1 MKMTMLIL
9 ATIVIVCLCFCYVRC
24 RKHDNDVARSICKMA
39 FPGIATVIFAMVM
52 LFTTHRNISM
62 LAYSLYFISTGWLLY
77 FLLSYAVLYVG
88 KSIKETM
95 NLPIMYAL
103 LAADAVIMISNIF
116 TEKLFTVTYRIYS
129 DELSYYKFE
138 ASPLFAFHACFVYS
152 LVAFT
157 FAALIYRIYHTG
169 SVYRKKYI
177 PVTLI
182 VGIIVIANALFMF
195 IGAAIDFSVFGYA
208 IGGLLIYY
216 YSLEYIPTVLKYQTM
231 TLVADDM
238 SEGLIILDENNECI
252 YMNNCAQ
259 RILGVDA
266 SRLELDGT
274 IAEEW
279 LDIHNLKN
287 YKDTVINY
295 KHEGNYEDRYYKVS
309 FNRIDDEKNYYIGSY
324 FFIQDFTA
332 EHRRIDEEHYK
343 ATHNGLTGLYTTE
356 HFFDMA
362 EKALMEHPDDTYL
375 MICSDISNFKLV
387 NDLVG
392 WEYGNE
398 VLVHI
403 AEAFRMSATPDEV
416 YGYMGSDRFAILI
429 PKDQYDETW
438 FKAMASDIT
447 YTKED
452 ISYVLN
458 IYFGIYE
465 INDRSIPVS
474 VMCDRA
480 YMILNTIKG
489 SYTQRIV
496 YYTDEVRENVIRE
509 NELVGALDG
518 ALNNEEFE
526 IYLQPQVSIDRK
538 LIGAEALVRW
548 KHPEKGFVSPGE
560 FIPIF
565 EKKNVISKLD
575 VYIWHRACKVLKRWK
590 DEGREDLSIS
600 VNISP
605 KNLYTLDVYR
615 IFMDLVARYEIEPKN
630 LRLEITETA
639 IMTDIA
645 KQNDLIRKLQQA
657 GFFVEMDDFGSGYS
671 SLNMLKEI
679 SVDVIKIDR
688 IFLEDSTNIEKS
700 KYILETVIQLSKQ
713 LNMEII
719 AEGVETKEQVDYL
732 TGLGCDIFQGYYFD
746 KPISVAEFEEKYL
759 Q

>member
-1 MKMTMLIL
+1 MKIAVLIL
-9 ATIVIVCLCFCYVRC
+9 GIVVVVSLCIFIYKCINQKSAFAKAIC
-24 RKHDNDVARSICKMA
+24 RMA
-39 FPGIATVIFAMVM
+39 VPALAITVFSMIALFSSKRVMSMFA
-52 LFTTHRNISM
+52 H
-62 LAYSLYFISTGWLLY
+62 SLYLSASDWLM
-77 FLLSYAVLYVG
+77 FAVLSYVFLYVG
-88 KSIKETM
+88 KKNENKLKFILM
-95 NLPIMYAL
+95 F
-103 LAADAVIMISNIF
+103 AVIIADNLFLLSNMF
-116 TEKLFTVTYRIYS
+116 TEKIFTVCYIIRP
-129 DELSYYKFE
+129 DGLSYYKFE
-138 ASPLFAFHACFVYS
+138 TLPLYLIHAVVIYSFVLYS
-152 LVAFT
+152 VIE
-157 FAALIYRIYHTG
+157 LIRKIYNTG

-177 PVTLI
+177 AVLLI
-182 VGIIVIANALFMF
+182 VVGVVMINAACLYL
-195 IGAAIDFSVFGYA
+195 GDAIDFSVVGYA

-216 YSLEYIPTVLKYQTM
+216 YSIIYMPAMLKHQTM
-231 TLVADDM
+231 SLVADDM

-252 YMNNCAQ
+252 YMNKCAQ
-259 RILGVDA
+259 RILGVDT
-266 SRLELDGT
+266 SKLELEGT

-287 YKDTVINY
+287 YKNTVINY
-295 KHEGNYEDRYYKVS
+295 RSEDNYEDKYYKVY

-324 FFIQDFTA
+324 FFVQDFTA
-332 EHRRIDEEHYK
+332 ENRRIDEEHYK
-343 ATHNGLTGLYTTE
+343 ATHNSLTGLYTTE

-362 EKALMEHPDDTYL
+362 EKALKEHPDETYL

-429 PKDQYDETW
+429 PKEQYDEAW
-438 FKAMASDIT
+438 FNAMASDIT

-458 IYFGIYE
+458 LYFGIYE
-465 INDRSIPVS
+465 ITDRTIPVS

-518 ALNNEEFE
+518 ALNNEEFV
-526 IYLQPQVSIDRK
+526 IYLQPQVSIDKK

-575 VYIWHRACKVLKRWK
+575 VYIWHQACKVLKKWK

-615 IFMDLVARYEIEPKN
+615 IFMDLINKYGIEPKN

-688 IFLEDSTNIEKS
+688 IFLEDSTNVERS
-700 KYILETVIQLSKQ
+700 KFILETVIKLSKQ

-719 AEGVETKEQVDYL
+719 AEGVETKEQVDFL
-732 TGLGCDIFQGYYFD
+732 TELGCDIFQGYYFD
-746 KPISVAEFEEKYL
+746 KPISVKEFEEKYL

>member
-9 ATIVIVCLCFCYVRC
+9 AAIVVVCLCFCYVRC
-24 RKHDNDVARSICKMA
+24 RKYDNAVARSICKMV

-52 LFTTHRNISM
+52 LFTKHRNISM
-62 LAYSLYFISTGWLLY
+62 LAHSLYFISTGWLLY
-77 FLLSYAVLYVG
+77 LLLSYTIVYVG
-88 KSIKETM
+88 MKPKEKIKQ
-95 NLPIMYAL
+95 PIMYFL
-103 LAADAVIMISNIF
+103 LAADAVLMIYNLF
-116 TEKLFTVTYRIYS
+116 TEKIFTISYIIYS
-129 DELSYYKFE
+129 EELSYYKFE
-138 ASPLFAFHACFVYS
+138 VFSMFSFHALFVYS
-152 LVAFT
+152 LVVFT
-157 FAALIYRIYHTG
+157 FAALIYKIFHTG
-169 SVYRKKYI
+169 NIYRKKYI
-177 PVTLI
+177 SVALI
-182 VGIIVIANALFMF
+182 VGIIVVANAIFMF
-195 IGAAIDFSVFGYA
+195 LGDAIDFSVLGYA
-208 IGGLLIYY
+208 VGGLLIYY
-216 YSLEYIPTVLKYQTM
+216 YSLVYIPTELKHQTLA
-231 TLVADDM
+231 LVADDT

-252 YMNNCAQ
+252 YVNNCAQ
-259 RILGVDA
+259 KILGVDNQ
-266 SRLELDGT
+266 RLELTGT
-274 IAEEW
+274 VAEEW
-279 LDIHNLKN
+279 IDIHNLKN
-287 YKDTVINY
+287 YKNTVINY
-295 KHEGNYEDRYYKVS
+295 RHNTGSDDRYYKIS

-356 HFFDMA
+356 HFFEMA
-362 EKALMEHPDDTYL
+362 EKALKEHPDDTYL
-375 MICSDISNFKLV
+375 MICSDIANFKLV

-403 AEAFRMSATPDEV
+403 AEALRMSATPDEV
-416 YGYMGSDRFAILI
+416 YGYMGSDRFAILM

-452 ISYVLN
+452 ISYMLN
-458 IYFGIYE
+458 LYFGIYE
-465 INDRSIPVS
+465 INDRSVPVS

-480 YMILNTIKG
+480 YMILSTIKG
-489 SYTQRIV
+489 SYTQRIA

-526 IYLQPQVSIDRK
+526 IYLQPQVSVDNK

-575 VYIWHRACKVLKRWK
+575 VYIWHRACRVLKRWK

-645 KQNDLIRKLQQA
+645 KQNDLIRRLQQA

-688 IFLEDSTNIEKS
+688 IFLEDSTNIERS
-700 KYILETVIQLSKQ
+700 RFILETVIKLSKQ

-719 AEGVETKEQVDYL
+719 AEGVETKEQVDFL